1 MDNVNCKKWD
11 EQLSK
16 NGNNIAKN
24 KDSVI
29 PSKTEVLRLF
39 KKLELPHNIINH
51 VQAVARKAIKM
62 SHNIKT
68 IPINL
73 KIVKIGALLHD
84 IGRLKSH
91 NFDHSE
97 LGGEIIRN
105 LGYSEKL
112 ARIAETHI
120 LGGLTKEEAIELG
133 LTPKDYMPHS
143 IEEKIVCLADKYHI
157 GTKQVSINIRFQKW
171 FQKWGE
177 TELLL
182 KSKKRV
188 EDIELHIFKIMYH

>member
-1 MDNVNCKKWD
+1 M
-11 EQLSK
+11 ST
-16 NGNNIAKN
+16 NGNNLEKMQ
-24 KDSVI
+24 DSVI
-29 PSKTEVLRLF
+29 PSKAEVIRLF
-39 KKLELPHNIINH
+39 KKLGLPHNIINH

-62 SHNIKT
+62 SHIIK
-68 IPINL
+68 IVPINL

-84 IGRLKSH
+84 IGRIKSH

-97 LGGEIIRN
+97 LGGEIIRD
-105 LGYSEKL
+105 LGFSEKL

-133 LTPKDYMPHS
+133 LTPKDYMPSS

-157 GTKQVSINIRFQKW
+157 GTKKVSINKRFQKW
-171 FQKWGE
+171 FDRYGE
-177 TELLL
+177 TELLS

-188 EDIELHIFKIMYH
+188 EDIELEIFKLMHP

>member
-1 MDNVNCKKWD
+1 M
-11 EQLSK
+11 
-16 NGNNIAKN
+16 

-29 PSKTEVLRLF
+29 PSKAEVIRLL
-39 KKLELPHNIINH
+39 KKLGLPHNIISH

-62 SHNIKT
+62 SHIIK
-68 IPINL
+68 IVPINL
-73 KIVKIGALLHD
+73 KLVKIGALLHD
-84 IGRLKSH
+84 IGRTKSH

-105 LGYSEKL
+105 QGFSEKL

-133 LTPKDYMPHS
+133 LTPKDYMPRS

-157 GTKQVSINIRFQKW
+157 GTKKVSIEKRFQKW
-171 FQKWGE
+171 FDRYDR

-182 KSKKRV
+182 KSKKRA
-188 EDIELHIFKIMYH
+188 EDIELEIFKLMHP

>member
-1 MDNVNCKKWD
+1 M
-11 EQLSK
+11 ST
-16 NGNNIAKN
+16 NGNNLEKI
-24 KDSVI
+24 KDSVL
-29 PSKTEVLRLF
+29 PSKAEVIFLF
-39 KKLELPHNIINH
+39 KKLGLPHNIINH

-62 SHNIKT
+62 SHAIKNL
-68 IPINL
+68 PINL
-73 KIVKIGALLHD
+73 ELVKIGALLHD

-97 LGGEIIRN
+97 LGGEIIRK
-105 LGYSEKL
+105 LGFSEKL

-120 LGGLTKEEAIELG
+120 LGGLTKEDAIELG
-133 LTPKDYMPHS
+133 LTPKDYMPRS

-157 GTKQVSINIRFQKW
+157 GTKKVNINERFQKW
-171 FQKWGE
+171 FDRYGE

-188 EDIELHIFKIMYH
+188 EDLELEIYKLIHP